1 MYFSNIYCFLSLF
14 KLCLG
19 VPCLKLH
26 RNENEE
32 DLGIFFTTNQSSVV
46 PMVNRGNTTPEPDD
60 LDEDEDISP
69 IAPNCVREKRM
80 L

>member
-1 MYFSNIYCFLSLF
+1 
-14 KLCLG
+14 
-19 VPCLKLH
+19 
-26 RNENEE
+26 
-32 DLGIFFTTNQSSVV
+32 
-46 PMVNRGNTTPEPDD
+46 MVNRGNTTPEPDD